1 MVSREEARILIS
13 HATATWLGLVKVLCP
28 DKAPRIK
35 RQVASV
41 SKKATEPSDSNNSSS
56 LSGPEH
62 PPKVKYFHNNK
73 ITTQPHPPKV
83 KYTRM
88 VTVKQQQH
96 ELPTPRPCRRGRR
109 CHRGRPA
116 HR

>member
-28 DKAPRIK
+28 NKMPRIK

-41 SKKATEPSDSNNSSS
+41 SKKAKEPSDPSNSNS

-62 PPKVKYFHNNK
+62 PPKEKYFYNNK
-73 ITTQPHPPKV
+73 NTTPQHPPKM
-83 KYTRM
+83 KYSGT
-88 VTVKQQQH
+88 VTVKQQ
-96 ELPTPRPCRRGRR
+96 
-109 CHRGRPA
+109 
-116 HR
+116 